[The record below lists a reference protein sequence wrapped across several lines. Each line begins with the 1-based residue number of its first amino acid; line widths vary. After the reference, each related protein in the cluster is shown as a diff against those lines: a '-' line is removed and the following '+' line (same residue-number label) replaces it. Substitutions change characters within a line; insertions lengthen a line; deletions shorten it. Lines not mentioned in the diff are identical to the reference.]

1 MNEPL
6 TKEQQNLVELN
17 HNLIYKFA
25 KKRNVIVDDYYDI
38 LAIGLCKAATIF
50 DKNKGEFST
59 VAFRCMENELCMYW
73 RHEQRQ
79 SAVPEDMILSY
90 DAPIGDEDSD
100 SKGSFL
106 DNFADSNSTHDI
118 VISNI
123 MSNMLLSVLNDK
135 EKNIVEFLD
144 DGLSQVDIAIKLGC
158 TRQNISYCIKQIG
171 KKWTNYLATTKCTA

>member
-6 TKEQQNLVELN
+6 TKEQQELVEIN

-25 KKRNVIVDDYYDI
+25 KKRNVIIDDYYDI

-79 SAVPEDMILSY
+79 SAVPDDMILSY

-100 SKGSFL
+100 NKGSFL
-106 DNFADSNSTHDI
+106 DNFADSNYTHDI
-118 VISNI
+118 VIGNI
-123 MSNMLLSVLNDK
+123 MSDILLSVLNDK
-135 EKNIVEFLD
+135 EKTIVEFLD
-144 DGLSQVDIAIKLGC
+144 NGLSQVDIAIRLGC

-171 KKWTNYLATTKCTA
+171 KKWNTYLATN